1 VSAILQGPLLWLVAM
16 VVIAATAYW
25 AGARRARPT
34 PAARPLPDEEA
45 AEHRR
50 LVEAERLVR
59 RAASIDALSEAI
71 LLTDAEGRVV
81 DCNSSALVL
90 FDRHRGALEGQI
102 AAGLRRFD
110 GIDQADP
117 HRLAGERAVWVGE
130 AWSRLPDGAMRLCH
144 VRVIV
149 IRDERS
155 RILGYAESFRDM
167 AQDQNVDQEF
177 RDLLYGVR
185 AFESPQPTSSE
196 SLTAVREDLRILSEA
211 FRDLDHVL
219 RQYERLLPSLAPD
232 DPLAEAIAGAAHDAR
247 TAVAAV
253 GVPGLLE
260 EIPRALTRLRGNL
273 QLLSAEVQS
282 RSTAQASREEKRPA
296 GARRE

>member
-1 VSAILQGPLLWLVAM
+1 
-16 VVIAATAYW
+16 
-25 AGARRARPT
+25 
-34 PAARPLPDEEA
+34 
-45 AEHRR
+45 
-50 LVEAERLVR
+50 
-59 RAASIDALSEAI
+59 
-71 LLTDAEGRVV
+71 VV

-90 FDRHRGALEGQI
+90 FDRHRGTLEGQT

-117 HRLAGERAVWVGE
+117 HRMASERAVWVGE
-130 AWSRLPDGAMRLCH
+130 AWLRLPDGAMRLCH

-155 RILGYAESFRDM
+155 RILGYAESFRDV

-185 AFESPQPTSSE
+185 AFESPQRTSSE

-273 QLLSAEVQS
+273 QSLSAEVQS